1 MKSDKNEE
9 PILVDY
15 LSLQPATLRSLVED
29 FVTRSGTDYGETEV
43 SLDQRVA
50 DVIAQLVSGKAVV
63 SFDAA
68 AGSATIV
75 LARDCRI

>member
-50 DVIAQLVSGKAVV
+50 DVIAQLVSGKALV

-75 LARDCRI
+75 LALDCRF

>member
-1 MKSDKNEE
+1 MKPDKHEK
-9 PILVDY
+9 PVVVDY
-15 LSLQPATLRSLVED
+15 RSLQPATLRSLIED

-43 SLDQRVA
+43 SLDRRVA
-50 DVIAQLVSGKAVV
+50 DVLAQLISGKAVV

-75 LARDCRI
+75 LARDSRI